1 MRLADSIR
9 SRIAMLFQRSQ
20 MRAEMEEELRPHIQ
34 HRADDLERSGMGRS
48 EAERRARIE
57 FGGREKY
64 KEQIHQAIG
73 GDLIETCVQDLRF
86 SLRQLRKSPAFT
98 CAAVMTLA
106 LAIGANAVVFGL
118 MDGLI
123 LRPLNV
129 PQYKTLYGTQYGDNP
144 TWQGYPNYVDLRNR
158 NHSFDDLAAFNFAFG
173 VALDT
178 GDDAIVANGFATTG
192 NYFDVLGIHPYLGS
206 RDPFPTMYIPIAQ
219 MPDALTDLNFQVVPL
234 WWILRSQVSPYSVR
248 GPIELALGEATG
260 GLPVAEVR
268 TMDEVEARDTA
279 RQRFNMVLLAIFG
292 IAGLLMG
299 AIGVYGVMSHSV
311 QQRTQE
317 MGVRMA
323 LGAQTSDLR
332 RMVIAQGMRLA
343 LFGLSAGLGGAFY
356 LTRFL
361 SSFLFGIEPWDPV
374 AFIFTPATSR
384 CSCIFCHLDP
394 GTQSNSRR
402 SNDGAQARIVEC
414 GFNSSKRESQCLFVG
429 D

>member
-20 MRAEMEEELRPHIQ
+20 MRAEMEEELRSHIQ

-129 PQYKTLYGTQYGDNP
+129 PQYKTLYG
-144 TWQGYPNYVDLRNR
+144 
-158 NHSFDDLAAFNFAFG
+158 
-173 VALDT
+173 
-178 GDDAIVANGFATTG
+178 
-192 NYFDVLGIHPYLGS
+192 
-206 RDPFPTMYIPIAQ
+206 
-219 MPDALTDLNFQVVPL
+219 
-234 WWILRSQVSPYSVR
+234 
-248 GPIELALGEATG
+248 
-260 GLPVAEVR
+260 
-268 TMDEVEARDTA
+268 MDEVEARDTA
-279 RQRFNMVLLAIFG
+279 RQRFNMVLLTIFG

-361 SSFLFGIEPWDPV
+361 SSFLFGIKPWDPV

-394 GTQSNSRR
+394 GTQSNSHR
-402 SNDGAQARIVEC
+402 SNDGAQARIAEC
-414 GFNSSKRESQCLFVG
+414 SFNSSKRESQCLFVG